1 VGLWNRCGLGGR
13 NECGA
18 GELALAARDSRDSYR
33 LDDAQARE
41 GTSSAF
47 TDPARQERIT
57 HLDCKQGRVAA
68 QNLVGSAWQPP
79 SAAGELALISP
90 WTGKVIGSVG
100 TSGPADVASIVAAAR
115 EPAASWAKVP
125 LKERVRPLAHFHE
138 LVTEALPELSQLVS
152 LESGKTEAEARAG
165 LLRGL
170 EVVEFAQS
178 LPNLDRGGALEVSRG
193 VTCEY
198 RREPLGIV
206 AGIAPFNFP
215 AMVPM
220 WMFPIAIT
228 LGNAFI
234 LKPSEKAPL
243 TACRLAEL
251 MLAAGYAPGLFSVL
265 QGGRTAVEALID
277 HPEVRAVGFVG
288 STAAARAVHART
300 TALGKRALCLG
311 GAKNHLIV
319 APDANEAL
327 TIKSIVDSFTG
338 CAGQRCMA
346 GSVMVV
352 VGEAERFVA
361 KVVAAAS
368 RIELGK
374 DMGALIDGAA
384 HARLTAGLAE
394 ASREGAQILLD
405 GRVQT
410 APAGFEA
417 GHWLGPSVI
426 DQVTPNMQS
435 AQVELFGPILSVIHV
450 ATLDEALALEQLS
463 PYGNA
468 TSIFTQSGAV
478 GSYVA
483 ERATSGMIGI
493 NIGVPVP
500 REPFSFGGTKDS
512 KFGQGDM
519 TGPAGVELW
528 SNLKKITSKWAIAED
543 ATWMS

>member
-1 VGLWNRCGLGGR
+1 V
-13 NECGA
+13 
-18 GELALAARDSRDSYR
+18 
-33 LDDAQARE
+33 
-41 GTSSAF
+41 
-47 TDPARQERIT
+47 
-57 HLDCKQGRVAA
+57 
-68 QNLVGSAWQPP
+68 
-79 SAAGELALISP
+79 
-90 WTGKVIGSVG
+90 
-100 TSGPADVASIVAAAR
+100 SGPADVVRVVAAAR
-115 EPAASWAKVP
+115 VPLAEWANTP
-125 LKERVRPLAHFHE
+125 LKERVRPLARFHE
-138 LVTEALPELSQLVS
+138 LVTQSLPELSETVA

-234 LKPSEKAPL
+234 LKPSEKVPL
-243 TACRLAEL
+243 SACRLGEL
-251 MLAAGYAPGLFSVL
+251 MLEAGYLPGLFSLL
-265 QGGRTAVEALID
+265 QGNRQSVEALID
-277 HPEVRAVGFVG
+277 HPAVRAVGFVG
-288 STAAARAVHART
+288 STPAARAVHARAT
-300 TALGKRALCLG
+300 SLGKRALCLG
-311 GAKNHLIV
+311 GAKNHMIV
-319 APDANEAL
+319 APDANEAI
-327 TIKSIVDSFTG
+327 TVKSIVDSFTG

-352 VGEAERFVA
+352 VGEAHRFVD

-368 RIELGK
+368 RIALGR
-374 DMGALIDGAA
+374 DMGALIDRAA
-384 HARLTAGLAE
+384 HARLSAGLAE
-394 ASREGAQILLD
+394 AEREGARVLLD
-405 GRVQT
+405 GRASA
-410 APAGFEA
+410 APTGCEA
-417 GHWLGPSVI
+417 GNWLGPSVV
-426 DQVTPNMQS
+426 DHVTPAMQS
-435 AQVELFGPILSVIHV
+435 AQVELFGPFLSVIRV
-450 ATLDEALALEQLS
+450 GTLDEALVLEQLS

-478 GSYVA
+478 ANYVA
-483 ERATSGMIGI
+483 ERATSGMVGV

-528 SNLKKITSKWAIAED
+528 SNLKKITSKWALSED
-543 ATWMS
+543 ANWMS

>member
-1 VGLWNRCGLGGR
+1 M
-13 NECGA
+13 
-18 GELALAARDSRDSYR
+18 
-33 LDDAQARE
+33 
-41 GTSSAF
+41 
-47 TDPARQERIT
+47 T
-57 HLDCKQGRVAA
+57 HLDFKRGRVSAR
-68 QNLVGSAWQPP
+68 NLVGSVWQAPVS
-79 SAAGELALISP
+79 SAESIEVTSP
-90 WTGKVIGSVG
+90 WSGQVIASLGVS
-100 TSGPADVASIVAAAR
+100 SAEDVAAAVAAAR
-115 EPAASWAKVP
+115 GPQRQWAATP
-125 LKERVRPLAHFHE
+125 LKERVRPLARFHE
-138 LVTEALPELSQLVS
+138 LVTQALDELSEIAA
-152 LESGKTEAEARAG
+152 LESGKTEAEAEAG

-178 LPNLDRGGALEVSRG
+178 LPNLDRGGAQEVSRG

-234 LKPSEKAPL
+234 LKPSEKVPL
-243 TACRLAEL
+243 SACRLAEL
-251 MLAAGYAPGLFSVL
+251 MLEAGYAPGLFSVV
-265 QGGRTAVEALID
+265 QGDRRTVEALID
-277 HPEVRAVGFVG
+277 QPEVRAVGFVG
-288 STAAARAVHART
+288 STPAARAVHARA

-327 TIKSIVDSFTG
+327 TVKSIVDSFTG

-352 VGEAERFVA
+352 VGEAERLVE
-361 KVVAAAS
+361 KVVAVAS
-368 RIELGK
+368 RIELGR
-374 DMGALIDGAA
+374 DMGALIDRAA
-384 HARLTAGLAE
+384 HARLQAGLAQAE
-394 ASREGAQILLD
+394 QEGARVLLD
-405 GRVQT
+405 GRHT
-410 APAGFEA
+410 PPPAGLE
-417 GHWLGPSVI
+417 GGNWLGPCVV
-426 DQVTPNMQS
+426 DRVTKTMHS
-435 AQVELFGPILSVIHV
+435 AQVELFGPFLSVIHV
-450 ATLDEALALEQLS
+450 GTLDEALALEQLS

-478 GSYVA
+478 ANYVV
-483 ERATSGMIGI
+483 ERASCGMVGV

-519 TGPAGVELW
+519 TGPSGVELW
-528 SNLKKITSKWAIAED
+528 SNLKKITTKWALAED
-543 ATWMS
+543 ANWMS

>member
-1 VGLWNRCGLGGR
+1 
-13 NECGA
+13 
-18 GELALAARDSRDSYR
+18 
-33 LDDAQARE
+33 
-41 GTSSAF
+41 
-47 TDPARQERIT
+47 
-57 HLDCKQGRVAA
+57 
-68 QNLVGSAWQPP
+68 VGSIWQPASTP
-79 SAAGELALISP
+79 ESLDITSP
-90 WTGKVIGSVG
+90 WTGQVIGSVG
-100 TSGPADVASIVAAAR
+100 LSGRADVGAIVEAAR
-115 EPAASWAKVP
+115 EPAAVWARTP
-125 LKERVRPLAHFHE
+125 LKERVRPLTRFHE
-138 LVTEALPELSQLVS
+138 LLTQSLTELSETVA

-234 LKPSEKAPL
+234 LKPSEKVPL
-243 TACRLAEL
+243 SACRLGEL
-251 MLAAGYAPGLFSVL
+251 MLEAGYAPGLFSLL
-265 QGGRTAVEALID
+265 QGDRRAVEALID

-288 STAAARAVHART
+288 STPAARAVHARAT
-300 TALGKRALCLG
+300 GLGKRALCLG
-311 GAKNHLIV
+311 GAKNHMIV

-327 TIKSIVDSFTG
+327 TVKSIVDSFTG

-352 VGEAERFVA
+352 VGDAERFVS

-368 RIELGK
+368 RIELGR
-374 DMGALIDGAA
+374 DMGALIDQAA
-384 HARLTAGLAE
+384 HRRLSAGLAE
-394 ASREGAQILLD
+394 AQREGAQLLLD
-405 GRVQT
+405 GRALA
-410 APAGFEA
+410 APAGCEA
-417 GHWLGPSVI
+417 GNWLGPSVI
-426 DQVTPNMQS
+426 DQVTPSMQS
-435 AQVELFGPILSVIHV
+435 AKIELFGPLLSVIHV
-450 ATLDEALALEQLS
+450 KTLDEALALEQLS

-468 TSIFTQSGAV
+468 TSIFTQSGAI

-483 ERATSGMIGI
+483 ERATSGMVGV

-528 SNLKKITSKWAIAED
+528 SNLKKITTKWALSED

>member
-1 VGLWNRCGLGGR
+1 M
-13 NECGA
+13 
-18 GELALAARDSRDSYR
+18 AR
-33 LDDAQARE
+33 
-41 GTSSAF
+41 
-47 TDPARQERIT
+47 
-57 HLDCKQGRVAA
+57 
-68 QNLVGSAWQPP
+68 
-79 SAAGELALISP
+79 
-90 WTGKVIGSVG
+90 
-100 TSGPADVASIVAAAR
+100 
-115 EPAASWAKVP
+115 
-125 LKERVRPLAHFHE
+125 FHE
-138 LVTEALPELSQLVS
+138 LLTQALDELSATVA

-234 LKPSEKAPL
+234 LKPSEKVPL
-243 TACRLAEL
+243 SACRMGAL
-251 MLAAGYAPGLFSVL
+251 MLEAGYAPGLFSLL
-265 QGGRTAVEALID
+265 QGDRRAVEALID

-288 STAAARAVHART
+288 STPAARAVHARA

-311 GAKNHLIV
+311 GAKNHMIV
-319 APDANEAL
+319 APDANEAI
-327 TIKSIVDSFTG
+327 TVKSIVDSFTG

-352 VGEAERFVA
+352 VGEAERFVD

-368 RIELGK
+368 RIQLGK
-374 DMGALIDGAA
+374 DMGALIDQAA
-384 HARLTAGLAE
+384 YQRLSSGLAKAE
-394 ASREGAQILLD
+394 QEGAKILLD
-405 GRVQT
+405 GRTRTV
-410 APAGFEA
+410 PAGCEA
-417 GHWLGPSVI
+417 GNWLSPSVI
-426 DQVTPNMQS
+426 DHVTPDMQS
-435 AQVELFGPILSVIHV
+435 AQLELFGPLLSVIHV
-450 ATLDEALALEQLS
+450 KTLDEALALERLS

-483 ERATSGMIGI
+483 ERATSGMVGV

-528 SNLKKITSKWAIAED
+528 SNLKKITSKWALSED